1 MVIHEV
7 QGRRTAPTRSGV
19 SAGAW
24 RGLLWAVPLSL
35 ALWVAL
41 ILLVSWLLVG

>member
-7 QGRRTAPTRSGV
+7 QGRRTAPARSGV
-19 SAGAW
+19 RVGAW

-35 ALWVAL
+35 ALWGAI
-41 ILLVSWLLVG
+41 ILLVCWLLGR